1 MAFTLHLAMQSKTVY
16 FIREVIVLYEQQYI
30 SKNYKAH
37 KMTGTE
43 LNQALKHV
51 DIGTLMKDTTIIRVH
66 DTDAHVTYKTN
77 IKTLAKA
84 IAKQLVKDGV
94 IPGGDE

>member
-1 MAFTLHLAMQSKTVY
+1 MKWPTDSE
-16 FIREVIVLYEQQYI
+16 I
-30 SKNYKAH
+30 
-37 KMTGTE
+37 
-43 LNQALKHV
+43 NQILKHIDV
-51 DIGTLMKDTTIIRVH
+51 DTLMKDTTIIRVH

-84 IAKQLVKDGV
+84 IAKQLIKDGV